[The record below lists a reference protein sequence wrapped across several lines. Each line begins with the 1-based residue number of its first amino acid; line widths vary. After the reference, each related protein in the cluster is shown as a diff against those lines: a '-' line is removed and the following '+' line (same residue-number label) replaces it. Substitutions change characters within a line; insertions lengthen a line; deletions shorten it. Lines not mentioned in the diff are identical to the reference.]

1 MPNERQSQG
10 EQRFCSGALHYAS
23 VLVSG
28 SQRSAISALCLPV
41 CHLTTSSFQTYTKT
55 MLLLC
60 ITYPLKAG
68 TPLGWRQSWCC
79 RGHVGQTLPADSESS
94 RIKLLGLLTLQ
105 TVVSEYLVAQNN
117 SFQFTHRAPDH
128 NNSCLRT
135 TTQQVLLLSPLI
147 MNICMKK
154 TNVWTLFCYWAAHVV
169 KVFECFHN
177 KRHIF
182 LVQVKAMYFTINW
195 KQ

>member
-117 SFQFTHRAPDH
+117 SFQFTQSTGSQQQLPQDD
-128 NNSCLRT
+128 NPTSFT
-135 TTQQVLLLSPLI
+135 TVS
-147 MNICMKK
+147 
-154 TNVWTLFCYWAAHVV
+154 
-169 KVFECFHN
+169 
-177 KRHIF
+177 
-182 LVQVKAMYFTINW
+182 INHEHMHEEN
-195 KQ
+195 